1 MGPRWLGTLF
11 LPLLLGVA
19 AAADEVVPPVPGNPL
34 QDFAVY
40 IIVGFIALCLFV
52 ILVAR
57 LFKGS
62 DEQLSRFFVLK
73 ALGGAFGV
81 VCIVVG
87 SIFFIAAILVLIT
100 LTGITDIFEWVLY
113 ELTPLFD
120 GILQITDPVVSL
132 LPVGLSQRTLILLF
146 LLIGG
151 VLLFVIGL
159 YLLIS
164 TRSGMF
170 YTRKGTPTRSRFTT
184 FREVM
189 TRGTEPLNPTVTF
202 RVVAKDTGEPAP
214 DVKVMLRE
222 KEGGRV
228 YQKYTD
234 FNGEVA
240 FQKIQG
246 TYSTYYAFVEGDE
259 DRSRYRVIRTSV
271 GAGTDTE

>member
-1 MGPRWLGTLF
+1 MGLRWLGPLF

-34 QDFAVY
+34 QDFALY
-40 IIVGFIALCLFV
+40 ILVGLIALCVFV
-52 ILVAR
+52 ILAAR

-87 SIFFIAAILVLIT
+87 SIFFIAAIMVLIT
-100 LTGITDIFEWVLY
+100 LTGITSIFEGVLY
-113 ELTPLFD
+113 ELTPLFA
-120 GILQITDPVVSL
+120 GILEVTDPVVSS
-132 LPVGLSQRTLILLF
+132 LPFGLSQRTLILLV
-146 LLIGG
+146 LLVGG

-159 YLLIS
+159 YVLIS

-202 RVVAKDTGEPAP
+202 RVVDKNTGEPAP

-246 TYSTYYAFVEGDE
+246 TFSTYYAFVEGDE